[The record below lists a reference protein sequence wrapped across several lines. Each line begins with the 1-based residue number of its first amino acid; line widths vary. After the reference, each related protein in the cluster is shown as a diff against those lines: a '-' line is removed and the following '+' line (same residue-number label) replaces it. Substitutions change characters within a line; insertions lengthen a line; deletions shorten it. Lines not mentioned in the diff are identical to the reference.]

1 MTAAKYT
8 TPQYRKAKR
17 KANEAQARGEWL
29 VCCQPVCGQAT
40 RDIAP
45 EQGNVDFRKATTTIR
60 ISLAQSMISPSPRSD
75 PPNMLTAPSWL
86 YEIWLSNLV
95 RLVR

>member
-8 TPQYRKAKR
+8 TPEYRKAKR

-45 EQGNVDFRKATTTIR
+45 EQGNDIAHDDAGLVILGPAH
-60 ISLAQSMISPSPRSD
+60 PSCNRADGGRRRHRSD
-75 PPNMLTAPSWL
+75 MWDL
-86 YEIWLSNLV
+86 
-95 RLVR
+95 